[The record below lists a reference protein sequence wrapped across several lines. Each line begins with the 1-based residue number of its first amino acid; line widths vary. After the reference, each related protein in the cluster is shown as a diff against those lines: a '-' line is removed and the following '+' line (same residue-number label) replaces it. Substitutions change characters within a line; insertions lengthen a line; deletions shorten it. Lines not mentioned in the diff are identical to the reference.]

1 MSIALREFL
10 GRLVEAG
17 VTDADG
23 CRRLAVAYRKST
35 GKLPSEARS
44 LATFLVRHG
53 QITEFEAG
61 AMLGVAPPR
70 LRIGPFVRTGRTG
83 PPPLQHWIP
92 VRRREDGQRGVLA
105 VVSAERADAD
115 FRSRLQA
122 HLQIDSPHLQPLECV
137 PHRRG
142 GFLLFSALPA
152 GRSLGSRPDPGGAE
166 NDATD
171 PAGRSGLARDIGCP
185 LLDAIEAFHRAGR
198 SPGPLAAKWV
208 WLTDDGRVMLL
219 RDPVKSDGPAPNGP
233 SPADPER
240 DLYRLGELLC
250 RLEFG
255 PQLRLVDR
263 GGEARVSPAEMPA
276 LVRAI
281 RSGSTGDPLH
291 RVLAHA
297 VSANPKARF
306 STVAEFRKA
315 YEAAI
320 GALPRT
326 PARAV
331 TAPPQRAVTPPTPPE
346 PPQPV
351 PGPGRMTLDSPR
363 PVPERVEASDSPEAP
378 VVSEVPVVSG
388 ADIVPTEPGTKSR
401 GDATPNPTAA
411 ANSDKRPGPRRRP
424 RKRPLAPWVLGGLG
438 FLVLLLVIAV
448 LAYEPGPATPG
459 RRGPRPTIAP
469 PPAPRVA
476 ANVAGRESAAGPAAP
491 EIARGYELADDPRLL
506 WAPPYPS
513 GTPAPRELLPPGAGV
528 IATFRLSR
536 WIQDSGGRDL
546 LEAFSPEWDRLAAR
560 LRSRTGVDVESIR
573 RLSVALH
580 PGDQGWPE
588 ISLAVVLETPADRED
603 LLRRWQVQAS
613 RTPEGHTIFA
623 GDDPEADAY
632 FLRSVAGDD
641 SRVAAFA
648 VGGIRRISEV
658 ADLEGRPGPL
668 SQPMARAWNGSSD
681 AADFTLL
688 ATPNFLFA
696 DARRLLKESAPALE
710 QPLRDAL
717 IPDVSAWLVT
727 ATLGDDRL
735 YAEMRA
741 MPAGEIR
748 GPELVRRWGDA
759 LARSPR
765 WAEEFLVRS
774 VPDPSWRLLATRLPM
789 MLRFMNEQRREAIID
804 QAAVMN
810 LYLPTRGAAQLGL
823 GVLLAANSPGGSGP
837 AAMDPPAAPAMT
849 LDDMLDRTMSVSF
862 AQESLQFAVEA
873 VLEDF
878 GRNLPRGVEPPV
890 ARILGGD
897 LEKMGI
903 TQNQQVRDFERRDSP
918 LRQVLT
924 DLMLGANPDRT
935 ASGPD
940 DPKQSLVWVVADD
953 PENPGRRAILITTR
967 EAAADRY
974 ELPREFRQE

>member
-35 GKLPSEARS
+35 GKLPTEARS
-44 LATFLVRHG
+44 LATYLVRHG

-92 VRRREDGQRGVLA
+92 VRRRDDGQLGVLA
-105 VVSAERADAD
+105 TVSAERADAD
-115 FRSRLQA
+115 FRSRLQP
-122 HLQIDSPHLQPLECV
+122 HLEIDSPHLQPLECV

-142 GFLLFSALPA
+142 GFLLFSALPP
-152 GRSLGSRPDPGGAE
+152 GRSLGNRPDPGGAE
-166 NDATD
+166 NGETD
-171 PAGRSGLARDIGCP
+171 PAGRRRFARDIGCP
-185 LLDAIEAFHRAGR
+185 LLDAIEAFHQVGR
-198 SPGPLAAKWV
+198 SPGPLTAKWI

-219 RDPVKSDGPAPNGP
+219 RDPVKSDGPQ
-233 SPADPER
+233 PANPER

-250 RLEFG
+250 RSEFG

-281 RSGSTGDPLH
+281 RSGSAGDPLH

-320 GALPRT
+320 EALPPSPG
-326 PARAV
+326 PAVAD
-331 TAPPQRAVTPPTPPE
+331 PPQRPIAPPMPPE

-363 PVPERVEASDSPEAP
+363 PVPERAGAA

-388 ADIVPTEPGTKSR
+388 ADVAPTGPGTKSR
-401 GDATPNPTAA
+401 GAAAPNPTAA
-411 ANSDKRPGPRRRP
+411 AEKAKRPGPRRRP

-438 FLVLLLVIAV
+438 FLALLLVIAV

-459 RRGPRPTIAP
+459 RGGPRPTIAP
-469 PPAPRVA
+469 PPAPRMA

-491 EIARGYELADDPRLL
+491 ELASGYELADDPRLL
-506 WAPPYPS
+506 WAPPYPA

-536 WIQDSGGRDL
+536 WVQTSGGREL
-546 LEAFSPEWDRLAAR
+546 LETFSPEWDRLATHI
-560 LRSRTGVDVESIR
+560 RSRTGVDVESIR

-588 ISLAVVLETPADRED
+588 TSLAVVLETPAARED

-623 GDDPEADAY
+623 GDDPKADAY
-632 FLRSVAGDD
+632 YLRTVAGDD
-641 SRVAAFA
+641 TRVSAFA
-648 VGGIRRISEV
+648 VGRIRRMSEV

-668 SQPMARAWNGSSD
+668 SQPMARAWNGSGE
-681 AADFTLL
+681 AADVTLL

-710 QPLRDAL
+710 QPLRDVL

-741 MPAGEIR
+741 MPAGDIR
-748 GPELVRRWGDA
+748 GPELLRRWGDA
-759 LARSPR
+759 LDRSPR

-774 VPDPSWRLLATRLPM
+774 VPDPSWRLLASRLPM
-789 MLRFMNEQRREAIID
+789 MLRFMNEHRREAIID

-823 GVLLAANSPGGSGP
+823 GAWLVANSPRGSGP

-849 LDDMLDRTMSVSF
+849 LDDMLDQTMSVSF

-878 GRNLPRGVEPPV
+878 GRNLPRGIEPPV

-903 TQNQQVRDFERRDSP
+903 TQNQQVRDFERRDTP

-953 PENPGRRAILITTR
+953 PENPGRWAILITTR
-967 EAAADRY
+967 EAATDRY
-974 ELPREFRQE
+974 DLPREFRQE